1 MTEMKARTLH
11 DYLQDIGKFL
21 AMMLMMA
28 ILIFGSFFIA
38 TKSYEEGGRAE
49 RYKQQAAAKEV
60 YSMLMVYD
68 TNPEQLKLAKLKA
81 EQMKTVFGG
90 QWVVVRRRVGVR
102 DGSPFGYVVL
112 SGEQKEAL
120 GLARLEYV
128 TVYDT
133 AAKEN
138 NDE

>member
-1 MTEMKARTLH
+1 MDRLH
-11 DYLQDIGKFL
+11 DALTEAGKFL
-21 AMMLMMA
+21 AFAMMLV
-28 ILIFGSFFIA
+28 ILIGGSALLIKFGIDQG
-38 TKSYEEGGRAE
+38 TKAE
-49 RYKQQAAAKEV
+49 QARQQAAAKEV
-60 YSMLMVYD
+60 YSMLMTYD
-68 TNPEQLKLAKLKA
+68 ATPDQLQLAKLKA

-102 DGSPFGYVVL
+102 DAAPQGYVVL
-112 SGEQKEAL
+112 NREQKDAL

-138 NDE
+138 NDAEDSL